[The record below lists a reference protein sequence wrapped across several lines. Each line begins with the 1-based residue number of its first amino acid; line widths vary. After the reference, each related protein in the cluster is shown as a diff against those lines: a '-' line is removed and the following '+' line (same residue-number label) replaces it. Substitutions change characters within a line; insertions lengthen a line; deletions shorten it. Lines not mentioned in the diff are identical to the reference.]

1 MSGFRYGDLHDP
13 ARLEALDACFRA
25 ELGGGEPAL
34 SERFEAYRSGATL
47 TPPEESALLIDVA
60 RPLGAFVARLFRV
73 EGERGAQLETA
84 AHEAAI
90 FRMKHFIVRRASK
103 KYPEEKLPPEEPAR
117 LRAAVR

>member
-1 MSGFRYGDLHDP
+1 TGGVALGSGAGIAPWSEERDLPLGVSGFRYGDLYDP

-34 SERFEAYRSGATL
+34 SERFEAYRSGSAL

-73 EGERGAQLETA
+73 EAER
-84 AHEAAI
+84 
-90 FRMKHFIVRRASK
+90 
-103 KYPEEKLPPEEPAR
+103 
-117 LRAAVR
+117 